1 MIVFYSKRL
10 LCNGVLAVV
19 GDIHDDSFHRLTHR
33 RVLELPEEEEDDR
46 DYQTDDYD
54 EEQDLVYL
62 LAGLQLGYVP
72 GQVRGLL

>member
-19 GDIHDDSFHRLTHR
+19 GNIHDDSFHRLTHR
-33 RVLELPEEEEDDR
+33 CVLEFPEEEEDDR
-46 DYQTDDYD
+46 DNQTDDYD
-54 EEQDLVYL
+54 EEHDLVYL

-72 GQVRGLL
+72 GQVGGLL